1 MKKNVFTILLYI
13 FVFVF
18 VSDLSASVLPTVRIG
33 VITDGYLSR
42 LSINTDVLEEEII
55 DLLSPEFNI
64 IFPSAKR
71 VSGRWS
77 VKSIKDGVEKLLS
90 DPDVDIIITAG
101 LLASDYVLSKKYTAK
116 PVFIPYD
123 LIKAQAGF
131 CFNRVINSDLHINKN
146 VRKFS
151 CVIDDQFQPD
161 KNIRK
166 PLCVIDDQSLPD
178 KNSRKFSSVVDDQ
191 FQPDKY
197 KLISKGNII
206 RCMVTSLENISESIK
221 EFKKVINFNRLCIIE
236 DSLFAKMNP
245 YRKDRIKIITKQS
258 GIEIIYK
265 QVGFNAKS
273 VSVKS
278 NNKFDA
284 VLIMPLLRFS
294 EKEFTSFVLDLNKN
308 KIPCFSVWG
317 KDEVEKGVFLA
328 TSAGFSSKRHAR
340 KTALEI
346 QQFLLDKK
354 QLRPDTKKTVSKK
367 LSVNMISAEMI
378 GFRPNWRMI
387 TQADLVYKEKEKKD
401 SISISDSVREALR
414 NNLTIKT
421 EKDNVR
427 VNKQIEKQA
436 KSVLLPRFDISAYG
450 LNIDSDRAS
459 ASFGMFAEQTAGIKA
474 QVSQIIYDDLAIT
487 NYAVM
492 KQLYKSAQMDLEI
505 EELNII
511 YKTAATYLNILKAA
525 SICKIQKDNLNL
537 SWSNLKRAE
546 NRRKIG
552 VGNPAEVFRLETK
565 IANSRKLILN
575 ANANF
580 NILKLKMKNLLQRS
594 YTDEFTAA
602 SVCNKESLFTDKENS
617 ISKVMDDP
625 EKIDKLVK
633 NMLSKGIVQHP
644 LLKRIDFAILSK
656 KRIYSMSKR
665 MFYTPSVSLFG
676 GFDKRFVENEKSSL
690 PFLDN
695 AGFPENNDT
704 DWQIGIKA
712 DLNLFSGGYKKASV
726 KQAKYEISSL
736 YNQRKYIESIIEEN
750 IYSAMINV
758 EKSYPVIK
766 LSKDGFEAAEKNFK
780 LITDS
785 YEKGVVSVIDLID
798 AQNTTIVARLLW
810 ENSFYAFLSDILQ
823 LEYATGSFNLLLS
836 SNDNSQ
842 WIDAIGAFFNEP

>member
-505 EELNII
+505 EEEDNNKVKLTHEMIDDIHFQEVSFRYGSRVDVFRNLNMTIKKESLTAIVGESGSGKTTLVSLLQSIYPLQGGSIRIGDMDLIHICKDSLRKLVSVVPQKIDLFSGTVIYNIAVGDYEPDMNKILAICRELNII
-511 YKTAATYLNILKAA
+511 EFIEKLPDGFNTYIGGNLDTLSGGEKQRIAIARALYQDPEILILDEATSSLDSGSEQYIQNAIKHLVSRKKTVIVIAHRLSTIMRADQIILLKNGELLEQGTHKELFAKKGNYYKLWQQQFPMI
-525 SICKIQKDNLNL
+525 
-537 SWSNLKRAE
+537 E
-546 NRRKIG
+546 
-552 VGNPAEVFRLETK
+552 
-565 IANSRKLILN
+565 KLILN
-575 ANANF
+575 
-580 NILKLKMKNLLQRS
+580 
-594 YTDEFTAA
+594 
-602 SVCNKESLFTDKENS
+602 
-617 ISKVMDDP
+617 
-625 EKIDKLVK
+625 
-633 NMLSKGIVQHP
+633 
-644 LLKRIDFAILSK
+644 
-656 KRIYSMSKR
+656 
-665 MFYTPSVSLFG
+665 
-676 GFDKRFVENEKSSL
+676 
-690 PFLDN
+690 
-695 AGFPENNDT
+695 
-704 DWQIGIKA
+704 
-712 DLNLFSGGYKKASV
+712 
-726 KQAKYEISSL
+726 
-736 YNQRKYIESIIEEN
+736 
-750 IYSAMINV
+750 
-758 EKSYPVIK
+758 
-766 LSKDGFEAAEKNFK
+766 
-780 LITDS
+780 
-785 YEKGVVSVIDLID
+785 
-798 AQNTTIVARLLW
+798 
-810 ENSFYAFLSDILQ
+810 
-823 LEYATGSFNLLLS
+823 
-836 SNDNSQ
+836 
-842 WIDAIGAFFNEP
+842 